1 MDYITC
7 NHTKS
12 KYRISVEIC
21 EVCNRMKKCA
31 DYQDYIQPSLFPE
44 DSGRKRITAAMY
56 KKKERRKIVRPEP
69 LEGSDKP
76 EQLTL
81 TLQKLG

>member
-12 KYRISVEIC
+12 KFRINVKMC
-21 EVCNRMKKCA
+21 EVCKRMTKCA
-31 DYQDYIQPSLFPE
+31 DYQSYIQPSLFTE
-44 DSGRKRITAAMY
+44 GSGVKRITAATY
-56 KKKERRKIVRPEP
+56 RKKKRRKTVKPEP
-69 LEGSDKP
+69 FEGSDTA

-81 TLQKLG
+81 NI

>member
-21 EVCNRMKKCA
+21 EVCKRMTKCA
-31 DYQDYIQPSLFPE
+31 DYQDYIQPSLFAE
-44 DSGRKRITAAMY
+44 GSGHERITAAMHR
-56 KKKERRKIVRPEP
+56 KKKRRETVRPDPFEDS
-69 LEGSDKP
+69 EKA

-81 TLQKLG
+81 NI